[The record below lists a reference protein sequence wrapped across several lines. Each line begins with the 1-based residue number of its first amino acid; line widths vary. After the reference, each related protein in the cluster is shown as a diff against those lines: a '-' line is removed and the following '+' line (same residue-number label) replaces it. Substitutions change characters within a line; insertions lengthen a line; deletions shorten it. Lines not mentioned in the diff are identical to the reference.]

1 LAKLLL
7 VRHGETE
14 YNSSERYWGST
25 DVSLG
30 TVGLVQAQKLRER
43 LSGEKIDAIYSSP
56 LKRAM
61 VTAQTIAESHNLK
74 VVSCPEIREID
85 FGKIEG
91 LNFKE
96 LNQLYPEVHRLWI
109 EKSPQMAYPGGESVI
124 QLEARVASFTKRL
137 KPHGPDDTIL
147 VVAHSG
153 VLRTLICQLLEMD
166 TRHRWSFR
174 LDLASLNIVETYPG
188 GSILTLLND
197 KTHLAEGCR

>member
-1 LAKLLL
+1 LTRLLL

-25 DVSLG
+25 DVALG
-30 TVGLVQAQKLRER
+30 PAGLSQAQRLRER
-43 LSGEKIDAIYSSP
+43 LSKENIQAVYSSP

-61 VTAQTIAESHNLK
+61 TTAEAIAGSHNLK
-74 VVSCPEIREID
+74 VIPCPEIKEID

-96 LNQLYPEVHRLWI
+96 VNQLYPEVHQMWL
-109 EKSPQMAYPGGESVI
+109 EKSPRMAYPGGESLL
-124 QLEARVASFTKRL
+124 QLETRVTRFAERL
-137 KPHGPDDTIL
+137 KPHGPDETVL

-153 VLRTLICQLLEMD
+153 VLRTMICQLLEMEM
-166 TRHRWSFR
+166 RHRWSFR
-174 LDLASLNIVETYPG
+174 VDLASLNIVETYPQ

-197 KTHLAEGCR
+197 ITHLGERWK